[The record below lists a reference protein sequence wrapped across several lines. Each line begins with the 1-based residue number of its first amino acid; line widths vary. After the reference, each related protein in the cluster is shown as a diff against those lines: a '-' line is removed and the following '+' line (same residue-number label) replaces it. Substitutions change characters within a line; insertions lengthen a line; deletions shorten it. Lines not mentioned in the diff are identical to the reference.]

1 MSSPHSSLLTDH
13 YELTMV
19 SAALKDGTADR
30 QCVFEVFTR
39 RLPTGRRYGV
49 VAGTAR
55 LVELIRE
62 FRFDSA
68 EVDWLREAGV
78 VDEQTAAWLSRFRFT
93 GDIEGYAEG
102 ELFFPGSPILTVSGT
117 FAECVMLETLALSVL
132 NHDCAIAAAA
142 ARMVTAAR
150 GRTVIEMG
158 SRRAHEEA
166 AVAAARSAYLA
177 GFGFTSN
184 LAAGQRYGI
193 PTAGTAAH
201 AFTLLHD
208 DEATA
213 FASQV
218 AAQGKGTTLLVDTY
232 DIAQGIRNAIAVA
245 GPDLRA
251 IRIDSGDLSVLAHHS
266 RELLDSLGATETK
279 IIVSGDLDEYAIA
292 ALAAEPVDMYGAGT
306 AVVTGSG
313 APTAGLV
320 YKLVEVDGRPVV
332 KRSENKATV
341 GGRKVAIRRHKPTG
355 TATEEIVVSQG
366 VPDHRPNDRLLQRSF
381 VVAGEP
387 VELPGLVESREHLRQ
402 CLISIPWEGLKLS
415 AGDPTIPVTVVPTS

>member
-1 MSSPHSSLLTDH
+1 LLTDH

-19 SAALKDGTADR
+19 TAALKDGTAHR
-30 QCVFEVFTR
+30 RCVFEVFAR

-49 VAGTAR
+49 VAGTPR
-55 LVELIRE
+55 LVDLVHD
-62 FRFDSA
+62 FRFDA
-68 EVDWLREAGV
+68 EEIEFLRETSV
-78 VDEQTAAWLSRFRFT
+78 VDAETAAWLSRYRFT
-93 GDIEGYAEG
+93 GDIDGYAEG

-117 FAECVMLETLALSVL
+117 FAECVVLETLVLSVL
-132 NHDCAIAAAA
+132 NHDSAIAAAA

-150 GRTVIEMG
+150 GRGVIEMG
-158 SRRAHEEA
+158 SRRTHEEA
-166 AVAAARSAYLA
+166 AVAAARAAYLA
-177 GFGFTSN
+177 GFAYTSN
-184 LAAGQRYGI
+184 LAAGQRHGI

-201 AFTLLHD
+201 AYTLLHD
-208 DEATA
+208 DETAA
-213 FASQV
+213 FAAQV
-218 AAQGKGTTLLVDTY
+218 AALGKNTTLLVDTY
-232 DIAQGIRNAIAVA
+232 DISQGIRNAIAVA

-251 IRIDSGDLSVLAHHS
+251 IRIDSGDLSVLAQHS

-341 GGRKVAIRRHKPTG
+341 GGRKTAIRRHKPTG

-366 VPDHRPNDRLLQRSF
+366 VPDHRPNDRLLQHSYMIS
-381 VVAGEP
+381 GEP
-387 VELPGLVESREHLRQ
+387 ASRPILAGSREHLRQ

-415 AGDPTIPVTVVPTS
+415 AGDPAIWVTIVPAS